1 MFSSA
6 LHASRARSS
15 AAHPGVAALLAFIA
29 VTTCLATPASLA
41 AQQAGDVEGTVVTA
55 GSGAPL
61 SDVMVRVEGTTRGA
75 LTDARGSYRIPAVP
89 AGRYA
94 LVAQRL
100 GLEPRRDSVTVGA
113 GATTRADFTLAE
125 KAALVAPV
133 VVSATR
139 EQQRRA
145 DASATIDVLDGAEVR
160 RTRATHP
167 AQIMNRIPGVHVSQ
181 LSGEGHVSAI
191 RLPIAY
197 TALYLYAEDGIP
209 LRSTGFFNHNALYE
223 VNIPQSGGVEVLK
236 GPGTAL
242 YGSDAIGGVVNVLTR
257 PAPVTSGADVS
268 AEGGAFGYARVL
280 AGGGFTRGLSGVRA
294 DVNVARGD
302 NWQRK
307 SPFDRQSGTL
317 RWDYATEGGL
327 AVRTVLAGSNIDQ
340 QDVPALTRDE
350 YLARST
356 VNKAP
361 IATREVKALRVAATI
376 ERQQGPS
383 LWSVTPYLR
392 RNDLSLLP
400 YWQLGYDPAIWNER
414 VNSAGLLAKYRRDFA
429 PMRARL
435 IVGADVDYSPG
446 SFTEDAISVTKTG
459 PAFTAYAPRARLYDY
474 DVTYRAISPYVH
486 TELSPATRLRVDA
499 GLRYDVSG
507 YEYENKLTAVDTGSH
522 RRPASTTV
530 DYRHLSPKLGL
541 TYDVSPTLNV
551 FASYRHGFRAPS
563 QGDLF
568 RQGAT
573 LNTVGLEP
581 VRANSFE
588 AGVRGGVGSRLL
600 YTVSAYEMRLSN
612 DILTRFESDGAGGF
626 RSVASNAGRTTHR
639 GVEVG
644 ISTALTTQLRLDAT
658 YTVKRDRFD
667 EWLEFDG
674 KQMDGAPRTLGNALL
689 SYSPTLLNGGRVA
702 VEWSTMGS
710 YFADAGNTHRFGGFQ
725 IMNLH
730 ANYNVGRNAEL
741 FARAVNVAN
750 TRYAEIVTYD
760 QFQGEQFTPGTPRA
774 VYAGLRYSVG
784 R

>member
-1 MFSSA
+1 MFSNA
-6 LHASRARSS
+6 LHASSAASS
-15 AAHPGVAALLAFIA
+15 AARPGAAALVAFLALLAA
-29 VTTCLATPASLA
+29 PAPLS

-75 LTDARGSYRIPAVP
+75 VTDANGSYRIPAVP

-94 LVAQRL
+94 LVAQRI
-100 GLEPRRDSVTVGA
+100 GLEPQRESIAVAA
-113 GATTRADFTLAE
+113 GAATRADFTLAE

-160 RTRATHP
+160 RTRAVHP

-257 PAPVTSGADVS
+257 PAPATPGADVS
-268 AEGGAFGYARVL
+268 AEGGAFGYARLL

-294 DVNVARGD
+294 DVNVARRD
-302 NWQRK
+302 NWQHK
-307 SPFDRQSGTL
+307 APFDRQSGTL
-317 RWDYATEGGL
+317 RWDYAGESGL
-327 AVRTVLAGSNIDQ
+327 TVRTVLAGSNIDQ
-340 QDVPALTRDE
+340 QDVPSLTREE

-361 IATREVKALRVAATI
+361 IATRGVKALRLSSAI
-376 ERQQGPS
+376 ERQRGAS

-392 RNDLSLLP
+392 RNDLNLLP
-400 YWQLGYDPAIWNER
+400 YWQLGYDPARWDEQ
-414 VNSAGLLAKYRRDFA
+414 VSSAGLLAKYRRDFV

-435 IVGADVDYSPG
+435 IAGADVDYSPG
-446 SFTEDAISVTKTG
+446 SFTEDAIAFTKTG
-459 PAFTAYAPRARLYDY
+459 AAFTAYAPAERIYDY
-474 DVTYRAISPYVH
+474 DVTYRAVSPYVH
-486 TELSPATRLRVDA
+486 TELSPAARLRVDA
-499 GLRYDVSG
+499 GLRYDASG
-507 YEYENKLTAVDTGSH
+507 YRYDNNLTAVDTGSH

-530 DYRHLSPKLGL
+530 EYRHLSPKLGV

-588 AGVRGGVGSRLL
+588 AGVRGGLGSRLL

-626 RSVASNAGRTTHR
+626 QSIASNAGRTTHR
-639 GVEVG
+639 GVEAG
-644 ISTALTTQLRLDAT
+644 LSAALTTQLWLDAT

-702 VEWSTMGS
+702 VEWSKMGS
-710 YFADAGNTHRFGGFQ
+710 YFTDAGNTHRFGGYQ
-725 IMNLH
+725 IVNLH
-730 ANYNVGRNAEL
+730 ANYNIGRSAEL

-750 TRYAEIVTYD
+750 ARYAEIVTYD